1 MLGGAVL
8 TAVSFS
14 GAFVVSGVIG
24 VLALLTMLR
33 IPNDRFTAAPPIPR
47 TQTGKPGSCAG
58 RFST

>member
-1 MLGGAVL
+1 ML